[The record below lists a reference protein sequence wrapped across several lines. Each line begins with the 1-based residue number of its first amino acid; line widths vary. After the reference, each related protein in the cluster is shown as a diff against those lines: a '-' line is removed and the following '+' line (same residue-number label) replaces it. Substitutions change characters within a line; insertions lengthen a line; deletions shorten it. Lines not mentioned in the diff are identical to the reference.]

1 MFINYD
7 RCKSDDFLYS
17 MTNERKNKIVVF
29 EREFDGTISFRGS
42 FITGGEGTAV
52 SQTDPLGSQGSII
65 VFPYES
71 LLFNVN
77 AGDNTISSFRIIGD
91 KLVLK
96 DVVSSH
102 GIMPNSLAILDRN
115 LYVTNVGDNTHPS
128 NVAGFHIREN
138 GTLEFISVTAF
149 SNPNVSPG
157 SIASCHCEDKLVV
170 SEKGTNL
177 LSVFTVRDD
186 GTLTTPVENPSNGT
200 TPFGS
205 VCASG
210 ILYVAEAGPNA
221 LSSYDVLRNS
231 RLSVISGSVKN
242 GQSATCWVSIT
253 PEQNFA
259 YTSNAGNGTISQYKI
274 NANNS
279 LTLIETVPSTP
290 GINGGPLDSAL
301 DDEGNH
307 FYVLNGSQG
316 SISVFK
322 IQKNGHLRLIQI
334 YQNTHLPKVG
344 AQGLAIF

>member
-7 RCKSDDFLYS
+7 CRKSDDFLYS
-17 MTNERKNKIVVF
+17 MTNEEKNKIVVF
-29 EREFDGTISFRGS
+29 EREFDGTISFSGS
-42 FITGGEGTAV
+42 FVTGGRGTAV
-52 SQTDPLGSQGSII
+52 SQTDPLGSQGSI
-65 VFPYES
+65 VVSPCES

-102 GIMPNSLAILDRN
+102 GVMPNSLTVLDCN

-138 GTLEFISVTAF
+138 GTLGFISVTNF

-157 SIASCHCEDKLVV
+157 SIAACNCEDKLVV
-170 SEKGTNL
+170 SEKSTNL
-177 LSVFTVRDD
+177 LSVFTVRED
-186 GTLTTPVENPSNGT
+186 GTLTTPVENPSSGT

-205 VCASG
+205 VCACG
-210 ILYVAEAGPNA
+210 TLYVSEAGSNA
-221 LSSYDVLRNS
+221 LSSYDVLNNS
-231 RLSVISGSVKN
+231 RLRVISGSVQN

-253 PEQNFA
+253 PEQTFA

-274 NANNS
+274 NANKS
-279 LTLIETVPSTP
+279 LTLIETVPSIP
-290 GINGGPLDSAL
+290 GINGAPLDNTI
-301 DDEGNH
+301 DDEGKH

-334 YQNTHLPKVG
+334 FQNTHLPKVG

>member
-7 RCKSDDFLYS
+7 CRKSDDFLYS
-17 MTNERKNKIVVF
+17 MTNEEKNKIVVF
-29 EREFDGTISFRGS
+29 EREFDGTISFSGS
-42 FITGGEGTAV
+42 FVTGGRGTAV
-52 SQTDPLGSQGSII
+52 SQTDPLGSQGSI
-65 VFPYES
+65 VVSPCES

-96 DVVSSH
+96 DIVSSH
-102 GIMPNSLAILDRN
+102 GVMPNSLTVLDCN

-138 GTLEFISVTAF
+138 GTLGFISVTNF

-157 SIASCHCEDKLVV
+157 SIVACNCEDKLVV
-170 SEKGTNL
+170 SEKSTNL

-186 GTLTTPVENPSNGT
+186 GTLTTPVENPSNGV

-205 VCASG
+205 VCACG
-210 ILYVAEAGPNA
+210 TLYVSEAGSNA
-221 LSSYDVLRNS
+221 LSSYDVLNNS
-231 RLSVISGSVKN
+231 RLRVISGSVQN

-253 PEQNFA
+253 PEQTFA

-274 NANNS
+274 NANKS
-279 LTLIETVPSTP
+279 LTLIETVPSIP
-290 GINGGPLDSAL
+290 GINGAPLDNTI
-301 DDEGNH
+301 DDEGKH

-322 IQKNGHLRLIQI
+322 IQKNCHLRLIQI
-334 YQNTHLPKVG
+334 FQNTLLPKVG